1 MLWEEMKGEIKE
13 GRGADRSSDL
23 SKKEWIRRISKQ
35 PEVDKVIMHV
45 FARWDMTLLSDHY
58 SA

>member
-1 MLWEEMKGEIKE
+1 MKGEIKE